1 MSLLEKL
8 HGVRTSS
15 SLSEAHRV
23 IAEAWESPELLRD
36 QTAPSLELSK
46 IVEDIEMDQPYDY
59 PVLLDTLVA
68 GSKGDLVDIPD
79 DSEFLGYGP
88 EAQPEP
94 EGMRTPPLLRGPQ
107 EPLDNGQLMHKD
119 CPPVGTLI
127 GMVVGSAGHI
137 EPIQSIDPNLLIEK
151 SWNSKVY
158 DCGFEIAEW
167 FAVSIVMLRFYPD
180 TDYLLH
186 FSSPPGKVTTG
197 PAILS

>member
-1 MSLLEKL
+1 
-8 HGVRTSS
+8 
-15 SLSEAHRV
+15 
-23 IAEAWESPELLRD
+23 
-36 QTAPSLELSK
+36 
-46 IVEDIEMDQPYDY
+46 MDQPYDY